1 MKGKIISNT
10 IMFILIL
17 IFVMLFQ
24 QIFGPDQKMVGIVI
38 LIIGLVISEKDTTQ
52 NPKVLTVGLL
62 IVNLWMGI
70 ASCLTLINPLIGLIV
85 DLTFIFYVTY
95 VMVQGNKKPYHF
107 PFILGYLFLI
117 YSSPAALSELP
128 ARLVSLAAGT
138 FIIIGVQYL
147 FNKNIYKKILQA
159 QSHQV
164 LNFLEKRI
172 ARILSKDFESYPE
185 EAKSL
190 AIGMKRF
197 MKVTYER
204 RTFKGPLSP
213 ESMQRITEMITL
225 EKMYYLLGGLAN
237 DFKSE
242 IIDESLLLDIQTLIV
257 NFKNNDFT
265 MADQLIAKWKDQELP
280 ESVEKLKE
288 ALILLKASQKNE
300 YPVYKSS
307 LIKQII
313 KEVDKDSLAF
323 KFALRLSFLLSAG
336 MFLTSLFNLEYGRW
350 LCFTILALVQPGYE
364 ESNKKTLMRFTGT
377 LLGAV
382 LFLVL
387 FNIFT
392 DTTAQMMIVLLSSYI
407 GMYINRYDLKMVT
420 TTIQA
425 LGAAVIGTTG
435 MIVVQNRIAFVI
447 IGAIVAYIGNKYLL
461 TIREKQV
468 KEHYDELYEQ
478 YKTHLLQD
486 PKSYPHS
493 IIVEA
498 YHVLEMGE
506 ELNKYPE
513 WLDISFN
520 TLIKSL

>member
-10 IMFILIL
+10 IMFIMIL
-17 IFVMLFQ
+17 VFVMLFQ
-24 QIFGPDQKMVGIVI
+24 KIFGPDQKMVGIVI

-52 NPKVLTVGLL
+52 NLKVLTVGLL
-62 IVNLWMGI
+62 IVNLWMGV
-70 ASCLTLINPLIGLIV
+70 ASCLTVINPLIGLIV
-85 DLTFIFYVTY
+85 NLTFIFYVTY

-117 YSSPAALSELP
+117 YSAPATLSELP
-128 ARLVSLAAGT
+128 GRLVSLAAGT
-138 FIIIGVQYL
+138 FIIVGVQYL
-147 FNKNIYKKILQA
+147 FNKNTYKKILKA
-159 QSHQV
+159 QSHQA
-164 LNFLEKRI
+164 LNFLEKRT

-204 RTFKGPLSP
+204 RTFRGPLSP
-213 ESMQRITEMITL
+213 ESMQRITEIVTL
-225 EKMYYLLGGLAN
+225 EKIYYLLGDLAD
-237 DFKSE
+237 DFKLGV
-242 IIDESLLLDIQTLIV
+242 IDESLILDIQSLIL
-257 NFKNNDFT
+257 NFKNDEFR
-265 MADQLIAKWKDQELP
+265 MAGQLIAKWEDQGLP
-280 ESVEKLKE
+280 DSVEKLRD
-288 ALILLKASQKNE
+288 ALLLLKSSQKNE

-323 KFALRLSFLLSAG
+323 KFALRLSLLLSMG

-364 ESNKKTLMRFTGT
+364 ESNQKTLMRFTGT
-377 LLGAV
+377 MLGAI
-382 LFLVL
+382 LFLIL
-387 FNIFT
+387 FNIFK
-392 DTTAQMMIVLLSSYI
+392 DTTTQMVLVLLSSYI

-435 MIVVQNRIAFVI
+435 MVVVGNRIIFVI

-468 KEHYDELYEQ
+468 KEHYDELYDQ
-478 YKTHLLQD
+478 YKNHLLQN

-520 TLIKSL
+520 TLVKSL